1 MDLVKHGIPV
11 SNDEMVYQCHSD
23 HYSVVDDIVDEY
35 DGNYDTRYGADSNV
49 NESSSADSPQHV
61 ELQPVHTDTQSVHR
75 TDDRVLPSAGGHRVP
90 SVVNPDNPRAMSVAS
105 ERSTKSA
112 SSVVSDKSSQRNTSD
127 SDSVLMQSMN
137 KLIKAQSD
145 MLTVQTQAVAIQG
158 LPPLKKFSGDVI
170 DSEEDSFEKW
180 LELLEERAH
189 LAGWTEQHKLYQLK
203 VHLESNALQFFRM
216 LPKETQKAVSQLKK
230 RFSPVNIEELRG
242 IEFHQIMQGTET
254 IEQLGITLQKLGRKA
269 FPGVTGKEFDRLLKG
284 RFFQALHQKWQ
295 RKLGAPKPGDTF
307 QDLYDRARILEKHH
321 HQISNTASNRE
332 KRVAPL
338 TERKPKRLPEPSVS
352 EGSSRPLIRTQS
364 GGSVKPKFDVVCR
377 ECKAVG
383 HYARDCPQRGR
394 GKQESSGKS
403 TSKSAALTASAPAST
418 PTLDSFSVQ
427 QLEHHIAQ
435 RKLAEETSQLQ
446 NASKPMLVLCCLPMK
461 SVT

>member
-1 MDLVKHGIPV
+1 M
-11 SNDEMVYQCHSD
+11 
-23 HYSVVDDIVDEY
+23 
-35 DGNYDTRYGADSNV
+35 
-49 NESSSADSPQHV
+49 
-61 ELQPVHTDTQSVHR
+61 
-75 TDDRVLPSAGGHRVP
+75 P
-90 SVVNPDNPRAMSVAS
+90 SVVNPDNSRTTSVAS

-112 SSVVSDKSSQRNTSD
+112 SSVASDKSSQRNTSD

-145 MLTVQTQAVAIQG
+145 MLTVQTQAVAIPG

-203 VHLESNALQFFRM
+203 VHLESNALQFFRI
-216 LPKETQKAVSQLKK
+216 LPKETQKAYSEAVSQLKK
-230 RFSPVNIEELRG
+230 RFSPVDIEELRG
-242 IEFHQIMQGTET
+242 IEFHQKMQSTET

-321 HQISNTASNRE
+321 QQISNTASNRE

-352 EGSSRPLIRTQS
+352 EGSSKPSIRTQWW
-364 GGSVKPKFDVVCR
+364 
-377 ECKAVG
+377 
-383 HYARDCPQRGR
+383 
-394 GKQESSGKS
+394 
-403 TSKSAALTASAPAST
+403 
-418 PTLDSFSVQ
+418 
-427 QLEHHIAQ
+427 
-435 RKLAEETSQLQ
+435 
-446 NASKPMLVLCCLPMK
+446 
-461 SVT
+461 